1 MEDVER
7 KIMMEIDDIG
17 NELEEGITPVIW
29 IVQNEKRIKLTT
41 EKTKKGYRAV
51 GEVHFL
57 KGKWNWARLEARTAD
72 GEFLLYSNPVWQ
84 GAKRNRFR
92 TYREALEAFHA
103 N

>member
-1 MEDVER
+1 M
-7 KIMMEIDDIG
+7 
-17 NELEEGITPVIW
+17 EEGITPVIW

-41 EKTKKGYRAV
+41 EKTKKGVPGRRRSS
-51 GEVHFL
+51 FL

>member
-1 MEDVER
+1 MEDVETEDYDGNR
-7 KIMMEIDDIG
+7 DIW